1 MDLENCRKSSDKSF
15 DTDDDSDYAMI
26 RQIKMEPET
35 IFSPSEDDIMAQ
47 LQQDSSDL
55 EVEPSFT
62 LEGTVNGEYC
72 NEGILMQHMDIREPL
87 STLRSLLEERLTIDL
102 KNYSFW
108 LQNAQML
115 ESHKN
120 LVDQCVQ
127 GEGLVQINVQIK
139 PMQKRINIADVLKPA
154 EDYIEVVENNCAYK
168 YICSYFQTKF
178 PIKKFNV

>member
-1 MDLENCRKSSDKSF
+1 
-15 DTDDDSDYAMI
+15 
-26 RQIKMEPET
+26 MEPET

-108 LQNAQML
+108 LQNAQMV
-115 ESHKN
+115 SDK
-120 LVDQCVQ
+120 
-127 GEGLVQINVQIK
+127 
-139 PMQKRINIADVLKPA
+139 
-154 EDYIEVVENNCAYK
+154 
-168 YICSYFQTKF
+168 SYA
-178 PIKKFNV
+178 IL

>member
-1 MDLENCRKSSDKSF
+1 
-15 DTDDDSDYAMI
+15 
-26 RQIKMEPET
+26 MEPEA

-62 LEGTVNGEYC
+62 LEGTVNGEYS

-108 LQNAQML
+108 LQNAQMV
-115 ESHKN
+115 SNKVH
-120 LVDQCVQ
+120 
-127 GEGLVQINVQIK
+127 
-139 PMQKRINIADVLKPA
+139 
-154 EDYIEVVENNCAYK
+154 YIIVFFPP
-168 YICSYFQTKF
+168 YFFLSWHYTHLLQ
-178 PIKKFNV
+178 

>member
-1 MDLENCRKSSDKSF
+1 
-15 DTDDDSDYAMI
+15 MI

-62 LEGTVNGEYC
+62 LEGAVNGDYC

-87 STLRSLLEERLTIDL
+87 STLRSLLEERLSIDL

-108 LQNAQML
+108 LQNSTMVSDKL
-115 ESHKN
+115 YTIFSF
-120 LVDQCVQ
+120 LFFSRS
-127 GEGLVQINVQIK
+127 L
-139 PMQKRINIADVLKPA
+139 
-154 EDYIEVVENNCAYK
+154 
-168 YICSYFQTKF
+168 YFMHLSQ
-178 PIKKFNV
+178 